1 MIKRILTAL
10 PGIGAALLPN
20 ATCPACWPIYAG
32 ILSSLGLGFLM
43 TGSHFYLFIGILL
56 SISLFSLAYK
66 AKTRRGYLP
75 FWIGL
80 LSAVIII
87 AGKYYSLSNYIF
99 YSGAFL
105 LIVASIWNNVP
116 IKKSNPSDEN
126 ESIVTCPNCNTSQ
139 S

>member
-1 MIKRILTAL
+1 MIKRILSVI
-10 PGIGAALLPN
+10 PGVGAALLPN
-20 ATCPACWPIYAG
+20 ATCPACWPVYAG

-43 TGSHFYLFIGILL
+43 TGSYFYLFIGILL

-80 LSAVIII
+80 LSAVIIVG
-87 AGKYYSLSNYIF
+87 GKYYTLSDYVF
-99 YSGAFL
+99 YSGAFI
-105 LIVASIWNNVP
+105 LIVASIWNNIP
-116 IKKSNPSDEN
+116 IKKNSSSDNN
-126 ESIVTCPNCNTSQ
+126 ESIVTCPNCKTSE

>member
-1 MIKRILTAL
+1 MIRRILTAL

-43 TGSHFYLFIGILL
+43 TGSYLYLFIGILL

-80 LSAVIII
+80 LSATIIV
-87 AGKYYSLSNYIF
+87 AGKYYALSDYLF
-99 YSGAFL
+99 YSGALL
-105 LIVASIWNNVP
+105 LIVTSIWNNIP
-116 IKKSNPSDEN
+116 IKKNASPDNN
-126 ESIVTCPNCNTSQ
+126 ESIVTCPNCKTN
-139 S
+139 

>member
-1 MIKRILTAL
+1 MLRRTLTSL

-43 TGSHFYLFIGILL
+43 TGPYFYLFIGILL

-66 AKTRRGYLP
+66 AKSRRGYLP

-80 LSAVIII
+80 LSAITILT
-87 AGKYYSLSNYIF
+87 GKYFELSDFVF
-99 YSGAFL
+99 YAGAFL
-105 LIVASIWNNVP
+105 LIFASIWNNIRP
-116 IKKSNPSDEN
+116 GYKKSSEIGDV
-126 ESIVTCPNCNTSQ
+126 IVACPNCKTSK

>member
-1 MIKRILTAL
+1 
-10 PGIGAALLPN
+10 
-20 ATCPACWPIYAG
+20 
-32 ILSSLGLGFLM
+32 M
-43 TGSHFYLFIGILL
+43 TGVYFYLFIGILL

-87 AGKYYSLSNYIF
+87 GGKYYALSEYMF

-105 LIVASIWNNVP
+105 LILASVWNNVP
-116 IKKSNPSDEN
+116 TKNRNSFDKH
-126 ESIVTCPNCNTSQ
+126 ESIAACPNCKTS
-139 S
+139 

>member
-1 MIKRILTAL
+1 MLKRILTTL
-10 PGIGAALLPN
+10 PGLGAALLPN

-43 TGSHFYLFIGILL
+43 TGAYFYLLIGVLL
-56 SISLFSLAYK
+56 AISLFSLAYK

-80 LSAVIII
+80 LSSTIII
-87 AGKYYSLSNYIF
+87 AGKYYALPDYLF

-105 LIVASIWNNVP
+105 LLVASVWNNAP
-116 IKKSNPSDEN
+116 IQDKTCGIKTKRFIDCPDCKK
-126 ESIVTCPNCNTSQ
+126 
-139 S
+139 

>member
-1 MIKRILTAL
+1 MVKRILTAL

-43 TGSHFYLFIGILL
+43 TGSYFYLFIGILL
-56 SISLFSLAYK
+56 NISLFSLAYK
-66 AKTRRGYLP
+66 AKTRRGYFP

-80 LSAVIII
+80 LSATIIV
-87 AGKYYSLSNYIF
+87 AGKYYVLSDYVF

-105 LIVASIWNNVP
+105 LIVASIWNNIP
-116 IKKSNPSDEN
+116 IKKNSSSDNN
-126 ESIVTCPNCNTSQ
+126 ESIVTCPNCKTS
-139 S
+139 

>member
-1 MIKRILTAL
+1 MLKRILAAF
-10 PGIGAALLPN
+10 PGIGTALLPN
-20 ATCPACWPIYAG
+20 ATCPACWPVYAG

-43 TGSHFYLFIGILL
+43 TGSYFYLFIGILL

-75 FWIGL
+75 FWIGF

-87 AGKYYSLSNYIF
+87 AGKYNTLSNYVF
-99 YSGAFL
+99 YSGALL
-105 LIVASIWNNVP
+105 LIIASIWNNIP
-116 IKKSNPSDEN
+116 IKNSDSTGKN
-126 ESIVTCPNCNTSQ
+126 ESDVSCPNCKTSQ

>member
-20 ATCPACWPIYAG
+20 ATCPACWPVYAG

-43 TGSHFYLFIGILL
+43 TGSYFYLFIGILL

-66 AKTRRGYLP
+66 AKTRRGFIP

-80 LSAVIII
+80 LSALIIVG
-87 AGKYYSLSNYIF
+87 GKYYTLSEYVF
-99 YSGAFL
+99 YFGALL
-105 LIVASIWNNVP
+105 LIIASIWNNIP
-116 IKKSNPSDEN
+116 IKKNSSPDNKEPI
-126 ESIVTCPNCNTSQ
+126 ESCPNCRTSQ
-139 S
+139 Y

>member
-1 MIKRILTAL
+1 MLKRILTAL

-20 ATCPACWPIYAG
+20 ATCPACWPVYAG
-32 ILSSLGLGFLM
+32 ILSSFGLGFLM
-43 TGSHFYLFIGILL
+43 TGSYFYLVIGILL

-80 LSAVIII
+80 SSAAIII
-87 AGKYYSLSNYIF
+87 AGKYYALSDYVF

-105 LIVASIWNNVP
+105 LIIASVWNNIP
-116 IKKSNPSDEN
+116 NKSSNSLDKSET
-126 ESIVTCPNCNTSQ
+126 IVECPKCKTS
-139 S
+139 

>member
-10 PGIGAALLPN
+10 QGIGAALLPN
-20 ATCPACWPIYAG
+20 ATCPACWPVYAG

-43 TGSHFYLFIGILL
+43 TGSYFYLFIGILL

-75 FWIGL
+75 FLTGL

-87 AGKYYSLSNYIF
+87 GGKYYVLSDYLF
-99 YSGAFL
+99 YFGAVL
-105 LIVASIWNNVP
+105 LIIASIWNNIPVR
-116 IKKSNPSDEN
+116 KSKSAVDS
-126 ESIVTCPNCNTSQ
+126 ESAASCPNCKTSQ

>member
-10 PGIGAALLPN
+10 PGIGAALLPK
-20 ATCPACWPIYAG
+20 AACPVCWPVYAG

-43 TGSHFYLFIGILL
+43 TGPYFYLFIGMLL

-66 AKTRRGYLP
+66 AKLRKGYLP

-80 LSAVIII
+80 SSAAIII
-87 AGKYYSLSNYIF
+87 AGKYYALSDYVF
-99 YSGAFL
+99 YSGALL
-105 LIVASIWNNVP
+105 LIIASIWNNIP
-116 IKKSNPSDEN
+116 ARKSNFSDKSETI
-126 ESIVTCPNCNTSQ
+126 EKCQNCETSQ

>member
-1 MIKRILTAL
+1 MIKRLITVL

-20 ATCPACWPIYAG
+20 AICPACWLVYAG

-43 TGSHFYLFIGILL
+43 TGSYFYLLVGILL

-75 FWIGL
+75 FWLGL
-80 LSAVIII
+80 ISAIII
-87 AGKYYSLSNYIF
+87 IGGKYYTLSNYVF
-99 YSGAFL
+99 YSGAIH
-105 LIVASIWNNVP
+105 LIIASIWNNSPV
-116 IKKSNPSDEN
+116 KVSAPSVRSEQVA
-126 ESIVTCPNCNTSQ
+126 SCPNCKTSQ

>member
-20 ATCPACWPIYAG
+20 ASCPACWPIYAG

-43 TGSHFYLFIGILL
+43 TGPYFYLFIGILL

-75 FWIGL
+75 FWMGL

-87 AGKYYSLSNYIF
+87 AGKQYALSDYVF
-99 YSGAFL
+99 YSGAIL
-105 LIVASIWNNVP
+105 LIMASIWNNIP
-116 IKKSNPSDEN
+116 KKRGSSTSQSETIS
-126 ESIVTCPNCNTSQ
+126 ECPNCKIN
-139 S
+139 

>member
-1 MIKRILTAL
+1 MLKRILTSL

-43 TGSHFYLFIGILL
+43 TGPYFYMFIGILL
-56 SISLFSLAYK
+56 SVSLFSLAYK
-66 AKTRRGYLP
+66 AKTRRGYFP
-75 FWIGL
+75 FWMGL

-87 AGKYYSLSNYIF
+87 GGKQYALSDYVF

-105 LIVASIWNNVP
+105 LIIASIWNNIP
-116 IKKSNPSDEN
+116 TKHRSTPDKSK
-126 ESIVTCPNCNTSQ
+126 SIITCPNCKTN
-139 S
+139 